1 MPPSLLHRL
10 EIPSRLDRLSAS
22 LESRRLFWLLLFC
35 LCYFLRVLPV
45 AVRPLWYD
53 ELLTLNIATLP
64 SWTQVWPKLV
74 EGADL
79 NPPLFHWI
87 TWLSMSLVGPSEF
100 ALRLPAI
107 LGFLGMCLCLHFF
120 VARCAGVT
128 FGFSALLIPVLTGVL
143 EYATEARAYGVT
155 LFFSSLALLAWQSST
170 RRSVRS
176 FWALA
181 AFSAALSAALLS
193 HCYAVL
199 MLFPFG
205 LAQIG
210 RDWRLRRLDFPLWI
224 ALCLPLAACLS
235 YLPLLRTLNPYAVN
249 VGLFRPTFYSPI
261 EFYEFLLAPAM
272 APLLLAC
279 LALPFLQIW
288 WEPPEEAAPPD
299 RPDTYILAAGFL
311 LIPILA
317 MLMAHFATKIY
328 MHRYG
333 LSAVFGLA
341 VLFPLAVARWSRQNL
356 CIGAALAFLLGLGIV
371 GQFTALLLRGFTRPA
386 EARLNLEIHPEL
398 PMVISSGLLFYPLN
412 HYAPAALLPRLYY
425 LSDPKLAVQ
434 YTGTD
439 AFDRGYPDLARI
451 FPLRANLAE
460 YRPFL
465 TKHSHFLLYGY
476 SKHEMDWLVPQLLSE
491 GAQLRYLG
499 QQREQFGPALL
510 FEVQLGTNH

>member
-1 MPPSLLHRL
+1 VPPSLIHRL
-10 EIPSRLDRLSAS
+10 DHLSVS
-22 LESRRLFWLLLFC
+22 LESRRLFWLLLFS
-35 LCYFLRVLPV
+35 LCYFLRVLPM

-53 ELLTLNIATLP
+53 ELLTYNIATLP

-87 TWLSMSLVGPSEF
+87 TWLSMSLAGPSEF

-107 LGFLGMCLCLHFF
+107 LGFLGMCLCLHVF

-155 LFFSSLALLAWQSST
+155 LFFCSLALLGWQSAT
-170 RRSVRS
+170 HRSGRS

-199 MLFPFG
+199 MLVPFG
-205 LAQIG
+205 VAQIG
-210 RDWRLRRLDFPLWI
+210 RDWRRRRLDLPLWI
-224 ALCLPLAACLS
+224 ALCLPLAACFS

-249 VGLFRPTFYSPI
+249 VGLFRPTLYSPI
-261 EFYEFLLAPAM
+261 EFYNFLLAPAM

-279 LALPFLQIW
+279 VALPFLQIW
-288 WEPPEEAAPPD
+288 GWLDEEAAAPD
-299 RPDTYILAAGFL
+299 WSGIYLLAAGFL
-311 LIPILA
+311 VVPILA
-317 MLMAHFATKIY
+317 MLMANYATKIY

-333 LSAVFGLA
+333 LSAVFGVA
-341 VLFPLAVARWSRQNL
+341 VLFPLSVARWSRQNL
-356 CIGAALAFLLGLGIV
+356 CIGAALALLLGLGIV

-386 EARLNLEIHPEL
+386 EARLNLEIRPEL
-398 PMVISSGLLFYPLN
+398 PLVISSGLLFYPLN
-412 HYAPAALLPRLYY
+412 HYAPTALQPRLYY
-425 LSDPKLAVQ
+425 LSDPQLAVKH
-434 YTGTD
+434 TGTD
-439 AFDRGYPDLARI
+439 SFDRGYPDLARI
-451 FPLRANLAE
+451 FPLRAKLAE

-465 TKHSHFLLYGY
+465 RQHKHFLLYGL

-499 QQREQFGPALL
+499 QQHEIYGEALL
-510 FEVQLGTNH
+510 FEVHFSASD